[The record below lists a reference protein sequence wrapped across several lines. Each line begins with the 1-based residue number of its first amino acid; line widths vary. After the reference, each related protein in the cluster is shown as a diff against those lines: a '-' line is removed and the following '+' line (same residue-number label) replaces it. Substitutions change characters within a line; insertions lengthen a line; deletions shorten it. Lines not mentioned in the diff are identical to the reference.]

1 MQHWLAYRDMS
12 CAMMNTA
19 NVPRAIRYKLFGKIL
34 KTATKLDSLVLVE
47 INWAKKMRVK
57 YYANVI
63 PNWVK
68 FVRTFG
74 EAGTVRTGKYGKVCN
89 DGVTII

>member
-1 MQHWLAYRDMS
+1 ME
-12 CAMMNTA
+12 
-19 NVPRAIRYKLFGKIL
+19 
-34 KTATKLDSLVLVE
+34 SLVLIDINGVRKMCVE
-47 INWAKKMRVK
+47 HYV
-57 YYANVI
+57 NVI